1 MGEKLRKMV
10 MKRKGLCELV
20 VGATRV
26 QGPEIGESLGEYLS
40 PVLGNEEALP
50 DMAVQIELYGRK
62 LQSFC
67 DEMVRTDE
75 IYLAEIARLDA
86 VELEA
91 QVPLRRA
98 KDKILSL
105 RYTCLGLIGEDSLR
119 PLGLDFNLAQDVPGV
134 LRQAEIIRERVAS
147 AESELVPKRWMEAKL
162 SREAS
167 AQELDPEIGELR
179 IEARRLVEQ
188 RKRVDTAKVR
198 KDDAL
203 KEFDRNYIPIVRLL
217 EATFRVVGETDLAD
231 RIRPT
236 VRQLTR
242 NDTDEQETEPEAEP
256 SEASAEVPASEPAPP
271 EPGDAPASPAA
282 DNASA

>member
-1 MGEKLRKMV
+1 MGEKLRTMV
-10 MKRKGLCELV
+10 MKRKALCELV

-26 QGPEIGESLGEYLS
+26 QGPEIGGSLGAYLS
-40 PVLGNEEALP
+40 PVLGEEETLP

-67 DEMVRTDE
+67 DDMVATDE
-75 IYLAEIARLDA
+75 TYLAEIARLDT
-86 VELEA
+86 VEAEA
-91 QVPLRRA
+91 EEPMRQA

-105 RYTCLGLIGEDSLR
+105 RYTCLGLIGEASLR
-119 PLGLDFNLAQDVPGV
+119 PLGLDFNLAQDVRGV

-147 AESELVPKRWMEAKL
+147 SESELVPKRWMEAKL
-162 SREAS
+162 SRQAS
-167 AQELDPEIGELR
+167 ARELDPEIGEMR
-179 IEARRLVEQ
+179 VMVERLVEQ

-203 KEFDRNYIPIVRLL
+203 KEFDRNYIPIVRVL
-217 EATFRVVGETDLAD
+217 EATFRVAGETDMAD

-242 NDTDEQETEPEAEP
+242 NDKEEREAKPEAESSAAP
-256 SEASAEVPASEPAPP
+256 SEAPASESAQP
-271 EPGDAPASPAA
+271 ESGGAAASPA
-282 DNASA
+282 SQTS